1 MNEPVMIRRRFD
13 LAEPQLKD
21 HSEDKGAD
29 IRDEERVARFVA
41 SDESVDRYGDVVMQ
55 DGWDLK
61 AFRRNPVF
69 LWMHNQ
75 DKPIGTVRPIEVVD
89 GKLMATVKFYD
100 AGDSALSD
108 YLWRLV
114 KKRKLNAVSV
124 GFNVKGAD
132 DYEAIRDENDRTTGY
147 RFLNQELLE
156 LSLVAV
162 PANPN
167 ALQVA
172 RSCGLPDDLIRE
184 ALPMDAS
191 VRDEQLKWRQR
202 LLAVRMR
209 GVRAAAPR

>member
-1 MNEPVMIRRRFD
+1 
-13 LAEPQLKD
+13 
-21 HSEDKGAD
+21 
-29 IRDEERVARFVA
+29 
-41 SDESVDRYGDVVMQ
+41 MQ

-69 LWMHNQ
+69 LWMHSQ
-75 DKPIGTVRPIEVVD
+75 DRPIGTVKPIEVVD

-124 GFNVKGAD
+124 GFTVKDAD
-132 DYEAIRDENDRTTGY
+132 GYEAIRDENDRVTGY

-172 RSCGLPDDLIRE
+172 RSLGLPDDVIRE
-184 ALPMDAS
+184 ALPLDAS
-191 VRDEQLKWRQR
+191 V
-202 LLAVRMR
+202 
-209 GVRAAAPR
+209 

>member
-1 MNEPVMIRRRFD
+1 MDEPVTIVRRFD
-13 LAEPQLKD
+13 LALPTLKD
-21 HSEDKGAD
+21 HAEEKGAD
-29 IRDEERVARFVA
+29 IHEEERVARFIA
-41 SDESVDRYGDVVMQ
+41 SDETTDRYGDVVMQ

-61 AFRRNPVF
+61 AYRRNPVF

-75 DKPIGTVRPIEVVD
+75 DKPIGTVRPIEVAD

-100 AGDSALSD
+100 PGDSALSD

-124 GFNVKGAD
+124 GFTVKSAS
-132 DYEAIRDENDRTTGY
+132 DYEPILDENERKTGY
-147 RFLNQELLE
+147 RFLSQELLE

-172 RSCGLPDDLIRE
+172 RTMGLPDELIRE

-202 LLAVRMR
+202 LMALRLA
-209 GVRAAAPR
+209 GINSSAPR

>member
-1 MNEPVMIRRRFD
+1 VEEPTIIRRRFA
-13 LAEPQLKD
+13 LAEPTLKD
-21 HSEDKGAD
+21 HAEEKGAD
-29 IRDEERVARFVA
+29 IREEERTARFIA

-75 DKPIGTVRPIEVVD
+75 DRPIGTVKPIEVAD
-89 GKLMATVKFYD
+89 GRLMATVKFYD
-100 AGDSALSD
+100 AGDSPLSD
-108 YLWRLV
+108 FLWRLV

-124 GFNVKGAD
+124 GFSVKSAD
-132 DYEAIRDENDRTTGY
+132 AYEAIRDENDRVTGY
-147 RFLNQELLE
+147 RFLEQELLE

-172 RSCGLPDDLIRE
+172 RTLGLPDDLIRE
-184 ALPMDAS
+184 ALPLDAS
-191 VRDEQLKWRQR
+191 VADEQLRARQR
-202 LLAVRMR
+202 LLALRVR
-209 GVRAAAPR
+209 GINAIAPR